1 MALTANAETD
11 CGGSY
16 ELDFGDFF
24 MAPSITICKGAAL
37 TIDAGRVRPLTTGA
51 GKKFIGF
58 AMQGKTT
65 TAGMTFEKIDDA
77 TFLQQAGVEG
87 FSHPNCRR
95 HTQRLAK
102 RSVHWGNEGK

>member
-1 MALTANAETD
+1 MALTANAEIE
-11 CGGSY
+11 S
-16 ELDFGDFF
+16 
-24 MAPSITICKGAAL
+24 
-37 TIDAGRVRPLTTGA
+37 GRVRPLTAGA

-95 HTQRLAK
+95 YTQRLAK
-102 RSVHWGNEGK
+102 RSVHLGNEGK